1 MKDARSR
8 TLAGFIAAL
17 EIFAKHTEKGL
28 EQKYFLGGEH
38 DVIYIYVSS
47 EDCPDNSADGNKLV
61 SLGWRVDTD
70 TGNWMYYC

>member
-8 TLAGFIAAL
+8 TIAGFIAAL
-17 EIFAKHTEKGL
+17 EK
-28 EQKYFLGGEH
+28 KYFLGGEH